1 MKKAGFLFLPV
12 LLFLS
17 AACTTTGY
25 KRGTAGLNGM
35 VYDFDNKPVPQY
47 IIEIDGK
54 NPASTD
60 INGRFFIP
68 RVRSGKHE
76 IRGRREGY
84 EEYRGEIIINDK
96 RQIVYLRVPSLSQ
109 LLNLA
114 DNSLSK
120 NNVEEAALY
129 IERGAAIGEKTV
141 ELLFYSAIVLFRK
154 GEYQA
159 AVESLRDAVS
169 RGSRDE
175 YVTRFLNELTKRY
188 GE

>member
-1 MKKAGFLFLPV
+1 
-12 LLFLS
+12 
-17 AACTTTGY
+17 
-25 KRGTAGLNGM
+25 M
-35 VYDFDNKPVPQY
+35 VYDVDTTPVPQY
-47 IIEIDGK
+47 IVEIDGK
-54 NPASTD
+54 NTVSAD

-84 EEYRGEIIINDK
+84 EEYQGEIIINDK

-114 DNSLSK
+114 DNALSK

-129 IERGAAIGEKTV
+129 IERGAAIGEITT

-159 AVESLRDAVS
+159 AVENLRDAVS